1 MPPCQ
6 AFPTRF
12 DFSGVRRWSGPRIS
26 SAVFLRVTWSLNSI
40 MLLYC
45 VGQKLSNTTIED
57 GDARADKVKANGIVK
72 WVLRPVHVSGPD
84 HVSLL

>member
-1 MPPCQ
+1 
-6 AFPTRF
+6 
-12 DFSGVRRWSGPRIS
+12 
-26 SAVFLRVTWSLNSI
+26 